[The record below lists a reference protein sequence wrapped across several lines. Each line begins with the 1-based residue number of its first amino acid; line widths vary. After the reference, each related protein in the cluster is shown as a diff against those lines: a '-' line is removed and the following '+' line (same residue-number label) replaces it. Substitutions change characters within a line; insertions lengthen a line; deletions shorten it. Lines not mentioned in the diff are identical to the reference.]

1 MVYTYRLNTNT
12 LSSVLDNANNTSG
25 FNDFNKLGDD
35 YTYDTNGNM
44 ITDKNKKINAII
56 YNHLNLP
63 TKITFG
69 ATGNIVYIY
78 NAAGQKLE
86 KIVNSLLPTATV
98 TTTNYLGGYQYQGV
112 GTATPTLQFFPTA
125 EGYVKNTVVNSTNNY
140 SYVFNYTDHL
150 GNVRLSYSDNITK
163 DGIITSNEI
172 VEENNYYPFGLKH
185 KGYNANNLQPSYKY
199 KYNGKEL
206 QDELGL
212 NVYDYGAR
220 NYMPDLGRW
229 GNIDPLAE
237 KYFDMTPYNY
247 VANTPINAIDP
258 DGMDKYIVNDDGKT
272 ILALKQKG
280 DDILYAIDRNG
291 NLKDTNKDK
300 KTDEKDGLTVKSE
313 GLLSQ
318 LTNYRSGSGENGARY
333 FSSIG
338 EQSEQHEKDYLN
350 IFKYMSDNTGAE
362 FSLTFFEGKSKNWI
376 ELATYRDDDSA
387 PSPDNLGKRINY
399 SKVKWHAHNHPPGY
413 ASEMSSMGILGG
425 DLKSGDAL
433 NAINNKRSYPNY
445 VYFPESKKLY
455 NVTMYGIEYI
465 KKINTPKDLK
475 K

>member
-212 NVYDYGAR
+212 NVYDYHNRTYDPAT
-220 NYMPDLGRW
+220 GRW
-229 GNIDPLAE
+229 LQMDPLAE
-237 KYFDMTPYNY
+237 QGRRWSPYTYAMDNPVYF
-247 VANTPINAIDP
+247 IDP
-258 DGMDKYIVNDDGKT
+258 DGMWPFPSWAPIFAIAKAAVNSIATKVSNAYNNSKLARDVPRSYENSGIKKAVDAIPSFSKAKPDKPDRTSSNGIELTTPGGKT
-272 ILALKQKG
+272 GAMAPPVTTGNTTKVGVEFILVLAEVFSPETTVPGAAPDGSNPFDRESDTGGTSSTMSTATSSEDAKVTMETTQQYVSGNSGVNNKNSIIAETRKDTIVKKG
-280 DDILYAIDRNG
+280 DQNKVRENDANEKKKAIQENNN
-291 NLKDTNKDK
+291 NLK
-300 KTDEKDGLTVKSE
+300 
-313 GLLSQ
+313 
-318 LTNYRSGSGENGARY
+318 
-333 FSSIG
+333 
-338 EQSEQHEKDYLN
+338 
-350 IFKYMSDNTGAE
+350 
-362 FSLTFFEGKSKNWI
+362 
-376 ELATYRDDDSA
+376 
-387 PSPDNLGKRINY
+387 
-399 SKVKWHAHNHPPGY
+399 
-413 ASEMSSMGILGG
+413 
-425 DLKSGDAL
+425 
-433 NAINNKRSYPNY
+433 
-445 VYFPESKKLY
+445 
-455 NVTMYGIEYI
+455 
-465 KKINTPKDLK
+465 
-475 K
+475 